1 MHTRPSLSDMLASL
15 QKLRATPAAAPASAG
30 TAVPPVKPASLAA
43 RSAAAAVSQAPV
55 TQATVPVQRLLA
67 VLREFAGF
75 RSTPHLQ
82 RKLEKVFRD
91 MGPDELSRWV
101 DSLLADRSRRE
112 LIALVED
119 LTNHETYFFRDT
131 PQLDILEKHVLP
143 DLVQRKLKSSDKTIR
158 IWSAACSTGEET
170 WTLALMTLQALLNA
184 GVARE
189 VRSGEVWL
197 PPDWKLEVL
206 GTDISRQAI
215 RVARAAA
222 YRTEAL
228 ASFRQFPASYLRF
241 FDDVAA
247 VGPGQPAY
255 RHVRESL
262 RRHVSFDLFNLVGTE
277 PPRRQHDLVLCRNVL
292 IYIDTAVHGDVQR
305 MLASA
310 LRPGGY
316 LMLGVVDR
324 LQPRELFNDRW
335 FSRCVIHERK

>member
-1 MHTRPSLSDMLASL
+1 MQTRPSLSDMLAGL
-15 QKLRATPAAAPASAG
+15 QKLRTTPAAAPATAA
-30 TAVPPVKPASLAA
+30 AVPAVKPAPLAA
-43 RSAAAAVSQAPV
+43 RGAAASLPAAQM
-55 TQATVPVQRLLA
+55 TQTTVPVQRLLG

-101 DSLLADRSRRE
+101 DSLLADSSRRE

-131 PQLDILEKHVLP
+131 PQLEILEKQVLP
-143 DLVQRKLKSSDKTIR
+143 ELVQRKLKSADKTIR

-189 VRSGEVWL
+189 MRAGEVWL

-241 FDDVAA
+241 FDDVASM
-247 VGPGQPAY
+247 GPGQPAY

-262 RRHVSFDLFNLVGTE
+262 RRHVSFELFNLVSTE

-310 LRPGGY
+310 LRPGGH

>member
-1 MHTRPSLSDMLASL
+1 MQTRPSLSDMLAGL
-15 QKLRATPAAAPASAG
+15 QKLRATPVAAPATA
-30 TAVPPVKPASLAA
+30 TAAVPAA
-43 RSAAAAVSQAPV
+43 KSAPV
-55 TQATVPVQRLLA
+55 LARGAVATVPTTQATAPVQRLLG

-91 MGPDELSRWV
+91 MGPEELSRWV
-101 DSLLADRSRRE
+101 DSLLADPSRRE
-112 LIALVED
+112 LTALVED

-131 PQLDILEKHVLP
+131 PQLELLEKHVLP
-143 DLVQRKLKSSDKTIR
+143 ELVQRKLKSGDKTIR

-189 VRSGEVWL
+189 VRAGEVWL
-197 PPDWKLEVL
+197 PPDWKLEVF

-241 FDDVAA
+241 FDDAPSA
-247 VGPGQPAY
+247 GPGQPAY
-255 RHVRESL
+255 RHVHESL
-262 RRHVSFDLFNLVGTE
+262 RRHVSFELFNLVGAE
-277 PPRRQHDLVLCRNVL
+277 PPRRQNDLVLCRNVL
-292 IYIDTAVHGDVQR
+292 IYIDTAVHDAVQR

-310 LRPGGY
+310 LRPGGH

>member
-1 MHTRPSLSDMLASL
+1 MQTRPSLSDMLAGL
-15 QKLRATPAAAPASAG
+15 QKLRAATPAAPASAP
-30 TAVPPVKPASLAA
+30 ARPPVSPAKAALPSLPVALP
-43 RSAAAAVSQAPV
+43 AP
-55 TQATVPVQRLLA
+55 TQATVPVQRLLN

-82 RKLEKVFRD
+82 RKLEKVFRE
-91 MGPDELSRWV
+91 MGPEQLSRWV
-101 DSLLADRSRRE
+101 DSLLLDPSRRE

-143 DLVQRKLKSSDKTIR
+143 DLVQRKLKSGDKTIR

-170 WTLALMTLQALLNA
+170 WTLTLMTLQALLNA

-206 GTDISRQAI
+206 GTDISRQAV
-215 RVARAAA
+215 RVAKAAA

-228 ASFRQFPASYLRF
+228 ASFRQFPSSYLRF
-241 FDDVAA
+241 FDEAPSM
-247 VGPGQPAY
+247 GLGQPAY
-255 RHVRESL
+255 RHIRESL
-262 RRHVSFDLFNLVGTE
+262 RRHVSFELFNLVGSE
-277 PPRRQHDLVLCRNVL
+277 PPRRQNDLVLCRNVL
-292 IYIDTAVHGDVQR
+292 IYIDTAVHDAVQR
-305 MLASA
+305 MLASS
-310 LRPGGY
+310 LRPGGH